1 MDDDRQIRLWLQ
13 VFLSLCLAM
22 IYIGTGQIG
31 VVIVGFLLI
40 PPLSFALPRVV
51 DRVSQASTFLIYGTG
66 YSDPSYENRCYQD
79 DMDKAKRLVREMRF
93 HEAIWAYR
101 EIIQKAP
108 KMYEARFNL
117 AQVYRMAGHVGL
129 ALHEYH
135 RLRNSRNELGPN
147 HVFVLES
154 ERAIK
159 ELRRHRASTS
169 SSICQKLTRQKE
181 G

>member
-108 KMYEARFNL
+108 KMYEARFYL
-117 AQVYRMAGHVGL
+117 
-129 ALHEYH
+129 
-135 RLRNSRNELGPN
+135 
-147 HVFVLES
+147 
-154 ERAIK
+154 
-159 ELRRHRASTS
+159 
-169 SSICQKLTRQKE
+169 
-181 G
+181 